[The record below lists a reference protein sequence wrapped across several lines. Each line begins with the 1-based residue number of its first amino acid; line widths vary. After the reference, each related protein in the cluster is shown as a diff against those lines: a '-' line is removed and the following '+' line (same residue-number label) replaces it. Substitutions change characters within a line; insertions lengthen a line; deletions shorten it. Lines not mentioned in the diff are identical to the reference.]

1 MLACSFKS
9 QVGISLLACPPQGAG
24 TEASHSGA
32 EMKGTFRRTSWG
44 LAVFLVSVFLLTS
57 PQLEA
62 QGSQDEPASHDAQRI
77 QGSTTNTDTTAGN
90 AQRNSDR
97 SSGPLVDPNYVL
109 GPEDVIG
116 IEVFNLPELT
126 KTVRV
131 ANDGTIS
138 LPLIGRVQAADL
150 TVEQLRKELAD
161 KWGENYLQDP
171 QVTVFVNEF
180 KAKPVSVIGAVERP
194 GLFPLTGR
202 RTLIEVLS
210 MAGGFG
216 KRGSSSAGRT
226 VLVTRKSGFGDL
238 QPVDGM
244 HIRGPDQIEIDL
256 NRLLYTR
263 DEGLNIEMKPS
274 DIISVSKAEV
284 VYVTGAVKQPG
295 GFVLED
301 RPTMTVLQAI
311 AMAQGFTPTS
321 ARKAARILRTNQ
333 DGSKTEVPINLSKII
348 KGKAQDATLVA
359 NDILFVPD
367 SKQKMVGQRATEIAI
382 GTITAWLIWK

>member
-1 MLACSFKS
+1 MR
-9 QVGISLLACPPQGAG
+9 ISLAAPHCKAATRGAG
-24 TEASHSGA
+24 YIGA
-32 EMKGTFRRTSWG
+32 EMKGLLEHQSLRFTICLSF
-44 LAVFLVSVFLLTS
+44 VFLLTS
-57 PQLEA
+57 SPSRA
-62 QGSQDEPASHDAQRI
+62 QNGQDKPDSQDHQAIPISI
-77 QGSTTNTDTTAGN
+77 PNTDTTEGN
-90 AQRNSDR
+90 APGNSAQ
-97 SSGPLVDPNYVL
+97 SSGTLAGPNYVL
-109 GPEDVIG
+109 GPEDVIN
-116 IEVFNLPELT
+116 IEVFNLPELS

-131 ANDGTIS
+131 ANDGMVT
-138 LPLIGRVQAADL
+138 LPLIGRVQAAGF
-150 TVEQLRKELAD
+150 TAEQLRKELAD

-202 RTLIEVLS
+202 RTLIEMLS

-216 KRGSSSAGRT
+216 KRGTSSAGRT

-263 DEGLNIEMKPS
+263 DEALNIEMKPL

-284 VYVTGAVKQPG
+284 VYVTGAVRQPG

-311 AMAQGFTPTS
+311 AMAQGFTPTA
-321 ARKAARILRTNQ
+321 ARRSARILRTNQ
-333 DGSKTEVPINLSKII
+333 DGSKSEARINLSKII
-348 KGKAQDATLVA
+348 NGKAEDTTLAA

-367 SKQKMVGQRATEIAI
+367 SKQKIVGQRATDTAIAAFT
-382 GTITAWLIWK
+382 GWLIWKQ